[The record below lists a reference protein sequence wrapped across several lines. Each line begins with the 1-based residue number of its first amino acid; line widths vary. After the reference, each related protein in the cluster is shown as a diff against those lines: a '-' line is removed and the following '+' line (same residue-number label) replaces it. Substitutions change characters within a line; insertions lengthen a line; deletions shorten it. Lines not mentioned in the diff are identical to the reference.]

1 MAFWSSQKLKAQQ
14 QQLQDLILP
23 YDANRVQQGAYEMCL
38 SNEVLTTPPHT
49 RDAPAIVDDVLMIEP
64 GQFGLL
70 YTAETVHIPADV
82 IAFIS
87 IKASVKFGG
96 LVNISG
102 FHVDPGYHGR
112 LKFSVYNAG
121 TAPIPLKIGQP
132 AFLIWFSDLDQATED
147 PYNVPHQHMNQVG
160 ITPQDR
166 VRMRNPVPSP
176 AALDQRL
183 KKLEA
188 RWRIFVAAVKYCVLP
203 MIVAVVAGI
212 VVWLLTTLQSGRSGS
227 HMGRGIRCP
236 NHATK
241 GPIMAPAFFSP
252 TASPHLEQATQVP
265 MSSTEAPTPTVGAK
279 TSGVSPQPNVNVK
292 HPQSPHP

>member
-1 MAFWSSQKLKAQQ
+1 MAFWSSQKLKARQ
-14 QQLQDLILP
+14 QQLQDLIVP

-38 SNEVLTTPPHT
+38 SNEVLTTPPHP
-49 RDAPAIVDDVLMIEP
+49 RDTPTIVDDVLMIEP

-70 YTAETVHIPADV
+70 YTAETVHIPDDV

-121 TAPIPLKIGQP
+121 TEIIPLKIGQP
-132 AFLIWFSDLDQATED
+132 AFLIWFSDLDQTTDD
-147 PYNVPHQHMNQVG
+147 PYDDQHQHMNQVG

-183 KKLEA
+183 KTLEG
-188 RWRIFVAAVKYCVLP
+188 RWRIFVAGVKYGVLP
-203 MIVAVVAGI
+203 MIVAVVGGI
-212 VVWLLTTLQSGRSGS
+212 VVWLLTTLEPSRGGS
-227 HMGRGIRCP
+227 HMGRGRRCQ

-241 GPIMAPAFFSP
+241 SAIIPPASAS
-252 TASPHLEQATQVP
+252 TAASPHLQQETQVSIP
-265 MSSTEAPTPTVGAK
+265 PTEAPTPTVDAK
-279 TSGVSPQPNVNVK
+279 TPSVSPEPSVNIS
-292 HPQSPHP
+292 PQRPHP